1 MTHSLTGMA
10 NANGMMPI
18 YPAAA
23 HNPMYS
29 RPMTAQPHQ
38 FPQLETKPMCHS
50 AWTLPYSEDT
60 SPVDS
65 YTLEQPG
72 AYLPNPAMY
81 GSSNRWTHP
90 TTKSL
95 HHGHGQGA
103 YYDPDSSYSAHS
115 LPYLHSNNIRST
127 TASEALSPLNMSSLQ
142 LTLPER
148 PHPRQ
153 YHDSAAPQRQLPI
166 PQPSPAQT
174 SRNVVDQMQ
183 DQRLRSGQAMGPSS
197 VNSGATFAKPLL
209 PWSLDSDNA
218 MNMSQGTSAEG
229 STLLPTTTD
238 GNMNYLAATSST
250 DDTNVT
256 STAAIQLNFSTS
268 SLLDAMNPSAPAS
281 TYSNFRESR
290 RTDSSSALMARQSSQ
305 SNLYSFNPDNTG
317 KRHSLGGEG
326 SSEGTLV
333 SGHRYTPLAHSQS
346 QASPHLESLQRESF
360 ENRNNPLHRVSMSN
374 LNSSF

>member
-1 MTHSLTGMA
+1 MAHPLTGMG
-10 NANGMMPI
+10 NGNGMVPM
-18 YPAAA
+18 YSAAT

-38 FPQLETKPMCHS
+38 YPQ
-50 AWTLPYSEDT
+50 AWTVPYNDDT

-81 GSSNRWTHP
+81 GATNRWTHP

-95 HHGHGQGA
+95 HGQGA
-103 YYDPDSSYSAHS
+103 YFDADSSYSAHG
-115 LPYLHSNNIRST
+115 LPYIHTNNTRGAT
-127 TASEALSPLNMSSLQ
+127 TSEALSPLNMSSLQ

-153 YHDSAAPQRQLPI
+153 YYDSAAPQRQLPI

-183 DQRLRSGQAMGPSS
+183 DQRLRSGQAMGPSTA
-197 VNSGATFAKPLL
+197 NGGGTFAKPLL
-209 PWSLDSDNA
+209 PWSLDSDNTL
-218 MNMSQGTSAEG
+218 NVSQVR
-229 STLLPTTTD
+229 STEDAVLLPTTTD
-238 GNMNYLAATSST
+238 GNLGYLAAASSA
-250 DDTNVT
+250 DDVITT
-256 STAAIQLNFSTS
+256 STAPASLNFSTS
-268 SLLDAMNPSAPAS
+268 SLLDTMNTSAPAS

-290 RTDSSSALMARQSSQ
+290 RPEISAAHMARESSQ
-305 SNLYSFNPDNTG
+305 SNLYSFNPDSAG
-317 KRHSLGGEG
+317 KRHSHG
-326 SSEGTLV
+326 SESPNDATLV
-333 SGHRYTPLAHSQS
+333 SGHRYTPLAHSQP
-346 QASPHLESLQRESF
+346 QVSPHLESLQREAF
-360 ENRNNPLHRVSMSN
+360 ETRNNPLHRASMSN